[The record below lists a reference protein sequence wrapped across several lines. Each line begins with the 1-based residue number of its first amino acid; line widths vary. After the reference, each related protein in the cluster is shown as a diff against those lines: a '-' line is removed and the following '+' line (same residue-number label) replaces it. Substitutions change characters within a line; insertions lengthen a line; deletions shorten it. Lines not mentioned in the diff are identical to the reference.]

1 MNKRNVAFFAQVF
14 FALCLAI
21 QVWVWL
27 LYTGTFW
34 QADALVHMSDL
45 VHTVGPLKAGLKAF
59 SVLLVP
65 ALLAGF
71 VLRQRLSA
79 GLRIGLYTLLGCLCG
94 AAYLLYLA
102 GQSFGFFLQQ
112 VRPYLGAGAVAGLV
126 YGLILGMSLPVPG
139 EQIGPSARRRN
150 LLGSLG
156 LFAGGAGLLGSLFGP
171 WHLWK
176 NRNSHLD
183 VDISGLQEGQRMTV
197 ELARKPVWIIRR
209 SAQTIRLL
217 EEENPQL
224 LDPRSEYSLQPEQAR
239 NALRSI
245 RPEYLVVYGI
255 CTHLGCIPDYRPD
268 GSATPEPFARPD
280 PQFFCPCHG
289 GVFDLAGRVYANM
302 PPPTNMVVP
311 EYEFISEQVVR
322 LHHPSLAQEWR
333 L

>member
-1 MNKRNVAFFAQVF
+1 MNKRNAALFTQSFL
-14 FALCLAI
+14 ALCLAI

-27 LYTGTFW
+27 IYAGTFW
-34 QADALVHMSDL
+34 QADSLAHMSDL
-45 VHTVGPLKAGLKAF
+45 VHTLGPLKAGLKALA
-59 SVLLVP
+59 VLVVP

-71 VLRQRLSA
+71 FLRGRLSA

-94 AAYLLYLA
+94 ALYLLYLA
-102 GQSFGFFLQQ
+102 GQSFDFFLQQ
-112 VRPYLGAGAVAGLV
+112 ARLYLGAGALAGLV
-126 YGLILGMSLPVPG
+126 YGLILGMSLKAAG
-139 EQIGPSARRRN
+139 EQVGLSDRRRN

-156 LFAGGAGLLGSLFGP
+156 LFAGGAGLFGSLFGP

-176 NRNSHLD
+176 NRNNHLD

-217 EEENPQL
+217 EEENPRL
-224 LDPRSEYSLQPEQAR
+224 LDPHSAFSLQPEQAR
-239 NALRSI
+239 NAQRSV
-245 RPEYLVVYGI
+245 RPEYFIVYGI

-268 GSATPEPFARPD
+268 HSDTSEPFARPG

-289 GVFDLAGRVYANM
+289 GVFDLAGRVYENM

-322 LHHPSLAQEWR
+322 LHHPSLAQEWK